1 MRRTMKKLICGILV
15 TIMCIGSLITVQ
27 AAEDTVSSNMPE
39 PILAEDY
46 GLPETDD
53 DVIETYSIPGICNA
67 EEWDILYWV
76 NEIRMANDTFPLSM
90 YSNIQSAAEVRA
102 NELITLFSHD
112 RPDGRSCFTAL
123 EEANVPMMSMGENI
137 AAGFPNVESVMD
149 GWMNSVGH
157 RSNILDEDG
166 MGYSH
171 IGVGYVKGGSYTDNW
186 VQMFAGMGCSVQSI
200 NVSSMKSRAASA
212 PDGKME
218 ALGLILEVHCD
229 CHDTAYLPITDAMCS
244 GYDPSLGNDTVQHV
258 DVYYYDVMNDHMFVT
273 TVTVGT
279 GMPFNDVSAQDWFVN
294 SVRYVYNNK
303 LMTGLNTTTFAPGQ
317 AVARSQFAV
326 ILHRMNGAPL
336 MTYEAKFPDVA
347 AGLWYTDAVLWAN
360 SIGVVNGYSNT
371 GKFGT
376 ADKINREQMAVMMYR
391 YAQYKGYDV
400 SQKASFEN
408 YRDAVQVNVFAQE
421 AMQWAVGTGIITG
434 KDNGTRLDPQGNAS
448 RAECATIIMRFL
460 EKYPG

>member
-1 MRRTMKKLICGILV
+1 MKKLICGILAAA
-15 TIMCIGSLITVQ
+15 MCFGSLITVQ
-27 AAEDTVSSNMPE
+27 AAEETVTANTPE
-39 PILAEDY
+39 PLLAEEY
-46 GLPETDD
+46 GTLETDD

-67 EEWDILYWV
+67 AEWDVLYRV
-76 NEIRMANDTFPLSM
+76 NEARMADGMFPLSM
-90 YSNIQSAAEVRA
+90 YSNIQSAAKVRA

-112 RPDGRSCFTAL
+112 RPDGRDCFTAL

-137 AAGFPNVESVMD
+137 AAGYPDAASVMN
-149 GWMNSVGH
+149 GWMNSAGH
-157 RSNILDEDG
+157 RGNILDEKG
-166 MGYSH
+166 LGFAHM
-171 IGVGYVKGGSYTDNW
+171 GVGYVKGGGYMHNW

-200 NVSSMKSRAASA
+200 NVSSIRSRAASA
-212 PDGKME
+212 PNGTME

-229 CHDTAYLPITDAMCS
+229 CHDTAYLPITDAMCE
-244 GYDPSLGNDTVQHV
+244 GYNPSLGNDTVQHV
-258 DVYYYDVMNDHMFVT
+258 DVFYYDVRNDRMFST

-279 GMPFNDVSAQDWFVN
+279 GMPFNDVIAQDWFVN
-294 SVRYVYNNK
+294 SVRYVYDNK
-303 LMTGLNTTTFAPGQ
+303 LMTGINPTTFAPGQ
-317 AVARSQFAV
+317 AVARAQFAV
-326 ILHRMNGAPL
+326 ILHRMNGAPK
-336 MTYEAKFPDVA
+336 MAFEAKFPDVA
-347 AGLWYTDAVLWAN
+347 AGLWYTDAILWAN
-360 SIGVVNGYSNT
+360 STGVVKGYSDS

-408 YRDAVQVNVFAQE
+408 YRDAVKVNVFAQE

-460 EKYPG
+460 EKYPN